1 MPINRRQFVAT
12 STAAAVA
19 ASLSRGAW
27 AAGNGEPDVIVIGA
41 GLSGVETAL
50 TLEENGL
57 KVLVLEGRK
66 RIGGRMYTLFDVP
79 GHPEVGGNTIAN
91 AYGRCIGAAQK
102 HGVEVVN
109 LAPRLF
115 ANRAGQELF
124 LDGQHVPLKNWPTH
138 PRNPFSAD
146 MKKLPPW
153 AWADAMFKQHMP
165 FKDLE
170 NWHDPKYAQYDISVH
185 DFLTSHGAT
194 DAMVKLGYD
203 TNIAYGTTSFD
214 VSLLTQAFSD
224 YWQNVNRGA
233 IMGFSRTGASS
244 GGAPAAS
251 PAAGAAPAPGA
262 APATPPGIPPG
273 LLVGAFKGGNQN
285 LPITMAKRI
294 KGDILQ
300 GKRIVAIDVNAAG
313 GKVTCSDGT
322 SYRAK
327 AIVCTMPFSTLRHVA
342 IDPLP
347 EPVQYRAI
355 TTLGYIPITQFHLVA
370 KQPFWEQDGMSP
382 SMWTNGPLGMVLAQR
397 FGKTDNDVTSLT
409 VWCRGA
415 NGQWID
421 RLGVEGGKKMILEEF
436 AKLRPASKGKLEVAG
451 MHSWTTDPFS
461 AGDWAIYQP
470 GQVTAF
476 QRAVGNPHQRLFFAG
491 EHTSVGSR
499 GMEGALESA
508 ERVSLEVLGALG

>member
-1 MPINRRQFVAT
+1 MSINRRQFVAT
-12 STAAAVA
+12 TTAAAIT
-19 ASLSRGAW
+19 ASLTRGAW
-27 AAGNGEPDVIVIGA
+27 AAGSGEPDVIVIGA

-57 KVLVLEGRK
+57 RVLMLEGRK

-79 GHPEVGGNTIAN
+79 GNPEVGGNTIAN

-102 HGVEVVN
+102 HGVGIVN

-124 LDGQHVPLKNWPTH
+124 LDGEHVPMKDWPAH
-138 PRNPFSAD
+138 PRNPFSAE

-153 AWADAMFKQHMP
+153 SWSDAMFRQHMP
-165 FKDLE
+165 FRDLE
-170 NWHDPKYAQYDISVH
+170 NWNNPKHAQHDISVH
-185 DFLTSHGAT
+185 DFLASHGAT
-194 DAMVKLGYD
+194 DAMIKLGYD
-203 TNIAYGTTSFD
+203 TNISYGTTSFN

-233 IMGFSRTGASS
+233 VMGFSRTGAG
-244 GGAPAAS
+244 GGAGPA
-251 PAAGAAPAPGA
+251 PAAGAAA
-262 APATPPGIPPG
+262 AAPPGIPSD
-273 LLVGAFKGGNQN
+273 LLVGAFKGGNQM

-300 GKRIVAIDVNAAG
+300 GKRVVAIDVNSSG

-355 TTLGYIPITQFHLVA
+355 TTLGYIPITQFHLIA
-370 KQPFWEQDGMSP
+370 KQPFWEQDGLSP
-382 SMWTNGPLGMVLAQR
+382 SMWTNGPLGVVLAQR

-421 RLGVEGGKKMILEEF
+421 RLGVEGGRKLILEEF
-436 AKLRPASKGKLEVAG
+436 AKLRPASKGKVEVAAS
-451 MHSWTTDPFS
+451 HSWTTDPFS
-461 AGDWAIYQP
+461 AGDWAIYEP

-476 QRAVGNPHQRLFFAG
+476 QRAVANPHQRLFFAG